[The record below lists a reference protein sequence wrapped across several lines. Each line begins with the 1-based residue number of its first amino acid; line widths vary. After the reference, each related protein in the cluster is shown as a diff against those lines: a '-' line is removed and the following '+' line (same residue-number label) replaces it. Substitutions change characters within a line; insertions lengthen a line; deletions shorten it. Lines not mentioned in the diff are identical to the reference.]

1 MTALSA
7 GLTGEARRI
16 VTHDLTAAA
25 LGSGDVQV
33 FGTPALLALIEE
45 AAVASLHGSLD
56 EGMTSV
62 GASVTLEHLAP
73 SHVGNEVR
81 AIARLVAV
89 DGKRLSFECEAY
101 DGDTLIGRASHV
113 RVVVA
118 RARFAR

>member
-45 AAVASLHGSLD
+45 AAVASLHGALD

-118 RARFAR
+118 RARFER